1 MDSEKTQVPE
11 KLKQIPLPATNPRQ
25 TQRNVKARLV
35 RALWH
40 VAGLT
45 ALLLVVNALV
55 YRKDVKDQHTL
66 RRPRPGHGHKHLPS
80 KERERLFLYVRP
92 SKPLFPVLIFRR
104 STPNAES
111 ALAASRS
118 YATHPHL
125 AGSSEDFIDAKVIL
139 ELFQTEFGISPPST
153 EPIFPA
159 GSSES
164 RAATLH
170 LTTRKSN
177 KPSAWIDTYY
187 PVLNTPVDHSLEILG
202 ENNDVVWSAD
212 LEEDGDSLDED
223 AHKYKDSVS
232 TWHGLSKD
240 GTAEGQLVYANYGT
254 KEVRHLVV
262 CLWTTCNNETSRIMI
277 ILFLQVST

>member
-1 MDSEKTQVPE
+1 MDPQKTQLPE

-40 VAGLT
+40 VASLT
-45 ALLLVVNALV
+45 AVLIVVNGLV
-55 YRKDVKDQHTL
+55 YRKDVKDQH
-66 RRPRPGHGHKHLPS
+66 RPRPGHGHGHKHLPS

-92 SKPLFPVLIFRR
+92 SKLLFPVLTFRR

-125 AGSSEDFIDAKVIL
+125 AGSSEDFTDAKVIL

-159 GSSES
+159 GSPES

-170 LTTRKSN
+170 LTNRKSY

-202 ENNDVVWSAD
+202 ENNDVAWSAD

-254 KEVRHLVV
+254 KEVRHLI
-262 CLWTTCNNETSRIMI
+262 CL
-277 ILFLQVST
+277 